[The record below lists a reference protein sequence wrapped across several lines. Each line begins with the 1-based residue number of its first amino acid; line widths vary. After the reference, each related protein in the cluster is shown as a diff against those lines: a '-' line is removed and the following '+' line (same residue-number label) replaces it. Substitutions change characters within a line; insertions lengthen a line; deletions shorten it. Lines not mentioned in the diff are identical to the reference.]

1 MGEQINKEFDDFQK
15 HLEEKEK
22 RLKMKIAFETDKD
35 IEKELKE
42 LKTKDVVL

>member
-22 RLKMKIAFETDKD
+22 RLKMKISFETDKD
-35 IEKELKE
+35 IEKN
-42 LKTKDVVL
+42 